1 MTETEHIQWC
11 HDRIK
16 HLESVIDRILQTRP
30 SEWVEL
36 PEEDILAAYKM
47 VSNKE
52 WAIGGLYDATLFAR
66 ILENKI
72 KERNNR

>member
-16 HLESVIDRILQTRP
+16 HLESVIDRILHTKQSDWT
-30 SEWVEL
+30 EL
-36 PEEDILAAYKM
+36 PEEEILSAYKK
-47 VSNKE
+47 VSSKE
-52 WAIGGLYDATLFAR
+52 WALGGIYDATLFAR

-72 KERNNR
+72 KEINNR